1 MMKKLLSIVMSVALL
16 PIVAVHADVLIW
28 NMTGGTPQRDGMFTS
43 IPQPPLSL
51 LWQSDVGVDLSSTAC
66 SILTDGQKV
75 FVAGNKSTN
84 GQFVCLDW
92 QTGKVDW
99 RVDFGSKCISSPV
112 ISNNKISVAGID
124 GRIYG
129 VGIDGKSAYSIKTQF
144 QTASRA
150 DPMDTGSNL
159 IFCLEDYGAGL
170 VAVNPST
177 NEINWDVTRSSSNS
191 IRYNPCA
198 DSGRIFVCYND
209 DIVVAIDETDH
220 TVIWEKDIHEKIT
233 GGCMVVSGLVIIRTN
248 KSLIALKTDNGQE
261 AWNSLSDD
269 LNTCYGNP
277 ATDGRLI
284 FYTGNQSVIAKE
296 VQTGKTVWSKT
307 LKNSIPNSS
316 TPSVGSGMVCVHDGS
331 YCMILDCD
339 SGEEKAGFNISS
351 QTLVSNQPL
360 VLWDRIIFAGTNSL
374 TCWGLL
380 GDNPTPPPPPPKEP
394 DPQPEPPKEPPTISN
409 LKIDAPEKGYL
420 NEIVEIKVDISDAKN
435 WTNGEFTFVYDSSR
449 LEFAGAKPGE
459 FLTSQNT
466 PLEVKAEPVE
476 SGAKITASILKAGG
490 ISGNGTLVYIALKPK
505 TTGVHNLTIIGAK
518 MKDGNGDSHEPNI
531 EPDSFVVEEKTE
543 PQPPEPPPPDPEPV
557 AEFYLTPE
565 NVDFGTLTSPR
576 STTFRLVQRNGTKT
590 RFVVRTSGDYG
601 LYSPGTGEIEAN
613 SGFDIQVTVNTNG
626 LAPGPY
632 ELVVSVNILDKTLKS
647 TIRFVIPDKNA
658 EPPPCIEIIP
668 DRLDFGYIPRGREVS
683 INFVIA
689 FDTTEEISGTIEVD
703 RPWLQVSPVV
713 FKTRQKRIEGIATIS
728 ASELPGGESFV
739 GHISIKTK
747 GNVCRNV
754 VVEAKVKSQ
763 PSILLEMDIGVSK
776 ARIASLEVPLDSP
789 PFIRNNRT
797 LVPIRFVSEAFG
809 CKVQWEASSKKITI
823 SRFNDS
829 ITLWVGRKEAIVN
842 GMEVALDVAP
852 SLENATT
859 FVPIRFIS
867 EAFGARVEWFADTRH
882 IKITYTPP
890 DDFNP

>member
-1 MMKKLLSIVMSVALL
+1 MKKLLSIVLSIAIL
-16 PIVAVHADVLIW
+16 PIVAVRADVLIW
-28 NMTGGTPQRDGMFTS
+28 TMTGGTPQRDGLFTS
-43 IPQPPLSL
+43 MPQPPLSL
-51 LWQSDVGVDLSSTAC
+51 LWQSDVGVELPSTSS
-66 SILTDGQKV
+66 SILTDGQKI

-112 ISNNKISVAGID
+112 ISNNKISVAGVD

-129 VGIDGKSAYSIKTQF
+129 VGIDGKSAYSTRTQF

-170 VAVNPST
+170 VAVNPAT

-191 IRYNPCA
+191 IRFNPCA

-209 DIVVAIDETDH
+209 DIVVAINETDH
-220 TVIWEKDIHEKIT
+220 SIIWEKDLHEKIS
-233 GGCMVVSGLVIIRTN
+233 GGCMVVSGLLIIRTS

-261 AWNSLSDD
+261 AWNSPSGDPS
-269 LNTCYGNP
+269 TVYGNP

-284 FYTGNQSVIAKE
+284 FYTGNQYIYAKE
-296 VQTGKTVWSKT
+296 VQTGNTLWSKM
-307 LKNSIPNSS
+307 LGKAIPNSS

-331 YCMILDCD
+331 TCMILDCD
-339 SGEEKAGFNISS
+339 TGEEKASFNIDSR
-351 QTLVSNQPL
+351 TLVANQPL
-360 VLWDRIIFAGTNSL
+360 VLWDRIIFAGANSL

-380 GDNPTPPPPPPKEP
+380 GDPTPPPPNPPDP
-394 DPQPEPPKEPPTISN
+394 DPQPEPPKDPPVIST

-420 NEIVEIKVDISDAKN
+420 DEIIEIKIDISDAKN
-435 WTNGEFTFVYDSSR
+435 WTSGEFTFVFDNTK
-449 LEFAGAKPGE
+449 LEFSGVKPGE
-459 FLTSQNT
+459 LLISQNT
-466 PLEVKAEPVE
+466 PLEIKAEPLV
-476 SGAKITASILKAGG
+476 SGAKITASILKADGVT
-490 ISGNGTLVYIALKPK
+490 GNGTLVYVALKPK

-518 MKDGNGDSHEPNI
+518 MKDSKGDTHDPNI
-531 EPDSFVVEEKTE
+531 EPDSFVVDEKTE
-543 PQPPEPPPPDPEPV
+543 PPPPEPPPPEPE
-557 AEFYLTPE
+557 AEFSLTPE
-565 NVDFGTLTSPR
+565 NIDFGTLASPR
-576 STTFRLVQRNGTKT
+576 ATTFRLTQKNGART
-590 RFVVRTSGDYG
+590 RFVVRTSGNYG
-601 LYSPGTGEIEAN
+601 LYSPGTGEIDAN
-613 SGFDIQVTVNTNG
+613 SGFDIQVTVNTNS

-632 ELVVSVNILDKTLKS
+632 ELVVSVNVLDKTLKS
-647 TIRFVIPDKNA
+647 TIKFVIPEKPV
-658 EPPPCIEIIP
+658 EPPSCIEIIP

-689 FDTTEEISGTIEVD
+689 FDTTEEISGTIEID
-703 RPWLQVSPVV
+703 KPWLQVSPVV

-763 PSILLEMDIGVSK
+763 PSILLEMDIGVPK

-823 SRFNDS
+823 SRFTDS

-842 GMEVALDVAP
+842 GMDVTLDVAP
-852 SLENATT
+852 SLENSTT

-867 EAFGARVEWFADTRH
+867 EAFGAKVEWFADTRH

-890 DDFNP
+890 DDFTP

>member
-1 MMKKLLSIVMSVALL
+1 MMMKKLLSIVLSIAIL
-16 PIVAVHADVLIW
+16 PIVAVRADVLIW
-28 NMTGGTPQRDGMFTS
+28 TMTGGTPQRDGLFTS
-43 IPQPPLSL
+43 MPQPPLSL
-51 LWQSDVGVDLSSTAC
+51 LWQSDVGVELPSTSS
-66 SILTDGQKV
+66 SILTDGQKI

-112 ISNNKISVAGID
+112 ISNNKISVAGVD

-129 VGIDGKSAYSIKTQF
+129 VGIDGKSAYSTRTQF

-170 VAVNPST
+170 VAVNPAT

-191 IRYNPCA
+191 IRFNPCA

-209 DIVVAIDETDH
+209 DIVVAINETDH
-220 TVIWEKDIHEKIT
+220 SIIWEKDLHEKIS
-233 GGCMVVSGLVIIRTN
+233 GGCMVVSGLLIIRTS

-261 AWNSLSDD
+261 AWNSPFGDPS
-269 LNTCYGNP
+269 TVYGNP

-284 FYTGNQSVIAKE
+284 FYTGNQYIYAKE
-296 VQTGKTVWSKT
+296 VQTGNTLWSKM
-307 LKNSIPNSS
+307 LGNAIPNSS

-331 YCMILDCD
+331 TCMILDCD
-339 SGEEKAGFNISS
+339 TGEEKASFNIDSR
-351 QTLVSNQPL
+351 TLVANQPL
-360 VLWDRIIFAGTNSL
+360 VLWDRIIFAGANSL

-380 GDNPTPPPPPPKEP
+380 GDPTPPPPNPPDP
-394 DPQPEPPKEPPTISN
+394 DPQPEPPKDPPVIST

-420 NEIVEIKVDISDAKN
+420 DEIIEIKIDISDAKN
-435 WTNGEFTFVYDSSR
+435 WTSGEFTFVFDNTK
-449 LEFAGAKPGE
+449 LEFSGVKPGE
-459 FLTSQNT
+459 LLISQNT
-466 PLEVKAEPVE
+466 PLEIKAEPSV
-476 SGAKITASILKAGG
+476 SGAKITASILKADGVT
-490 ISGNGTLVYIALKPK
+490 GNGTLVYIALKPK
-505 TTGVHNLTIIGAK
+505 ATGVHNLTIIGAK
-518 MKDGNGDSHEPNI
+518 MKDSKGDTHEPNI
-531 EPDSFVVEEKTE
+531 EPDSFVVEERTE
-543 PQPPEPPPPDPEPV
+543 PPPPEPPPPEPE
-557 AEFYLTPE
+557 AEFSLTPE
-565 NVDFGTLTSPR
+565 NVDFGVITSPR
-576 STTFRLVQRNGTKT
+576 STTFRLVQRNGAKT
-590 RFVVRTSGDYG
+590 RFVIRTSADFG

-626 LAPGPY
+626 LAPGAY
-632 ELVVSVNILDKTLKS
+632 EMVVSANVLDKTLKS
-647 TIRFVIPDKNA
+647 TVKFVIPEKPV
-658 EPPPCIEIIP
+658 EPPSCIEIIP

-689 FDTTEEISGTIEVD
+689 FDTTEEISGIIEVD
-703 RPWLQVSPVV
+703 KQWLQVSPVV

-739 GHISIKTK
+739 GHMSIKTK
-747 GNVCRNV
+747 GNVCRDV

-823 SRFNDS
+823 TRFTDS
-829 ITLWVGRKEAIVN
+829 ITLWIGRKEAVVN

-852 SLENATT
+852 SLENSTT

-867 EAFGARVEWFADTRH
+867 EAFGAKVEWFADTRH

-890 DDFNP
+890 DDFTP